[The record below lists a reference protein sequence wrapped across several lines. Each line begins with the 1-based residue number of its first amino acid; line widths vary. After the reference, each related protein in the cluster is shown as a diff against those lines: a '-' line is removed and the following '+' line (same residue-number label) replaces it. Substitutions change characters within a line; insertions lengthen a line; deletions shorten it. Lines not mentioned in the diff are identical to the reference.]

1 MTSKLLIFVIF
12 VSFYSYSQET
22 YHFDTLLTYNN
33 VVNDSIIKTHQR
45 FINSKDNSF
54 FLSVTTKNDTSSLYF
69 KDCGKIVH
77 SAQIPE
83 ALLNRVDTI
92 SISNSYNI
100 DLFKAKNKIFIEQ
113 LEDSIIQGLSYNHY
127 VLKLKN
133 KRKAERLNKKGKL
146 LTEHFLTK
154 KNNSP
159 TVTHFL
165 HPSESKNLIGTLFMY
180 FTTDKLNTSKLILK
194 SSKDV
199 NLYLK
204 RDELSFFQKKQLE

>member
-12 VSFYSYSQET
+12 VSFYSYSQKT

-54 FLSVTTKNDTSSLYF
+54 FLSFTTKNDTSSLYF
-69 KDCGKIVH
+69 KDFGKIVH
-77 SAQIPE
+77 STQIPE
-83 ALLNRVDTI
+83 ALLNKVDTI
-92 SISNSYNI
+92 SISNSYNL
-100 DLFKAKNKIFIEQ
+100 DLIKPKNKIIIEQ
-113 LEDSIIQGLSYNHY
+113 LEDSIIQGVSYNHY

-133 KRKAERLNKKGKL
+133 KRKEERLIKKDKL

-165 HPSESKNLIGTLFMY
+165 YPSESKNLIGTLYMY
-180 FTTDKLNTSKLILK
+180 FTEDKFNTPKLILT
-194 SSKDV
+194 SSKNV

-204 RDELSFFQKKQLE
+204 RDELSFLQKKQLE

>member
-33 VVNDSIIKTHQR
+33 EVNDSIIKTHQR

-77 SAQIPE
+77 SAQISK

-100 DLFKAKNKIFIEQ
+100 DLFKP
-113 LEDSIIQGLSYNHY
+113 
-127 VLKLKN
+127 
-133 KRKAERLNKKGKL
+133 
-146 LTEHFLTK
+146 
-154 KNNSP
+154 KNN
-159 TVTHFL
+159 
-165 HPSESKNLIGTLFMY
+165 
-180 FTTDKLNTSKLILK
+180 
-194 SSKDV
+194 
-199 NLYLK
+199 
-204 RDELSFFQKKQLE
+204 